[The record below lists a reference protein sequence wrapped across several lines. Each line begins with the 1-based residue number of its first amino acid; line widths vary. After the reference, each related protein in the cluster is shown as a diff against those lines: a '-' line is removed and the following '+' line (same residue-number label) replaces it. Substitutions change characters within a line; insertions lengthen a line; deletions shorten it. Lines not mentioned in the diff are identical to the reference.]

1 MIRVPVTAAA
11 MNPAVDLRGAR
22 GRRRM
27 GVCGGRGGVEGP
39 QRRPMVDAAV
49 SAQERLRRVKQVLLV
64 KKGIRQ

>member
-1 MIRVPVTAAA
+1 MPVTAAA
-11 MNPAVDLRGAR
+11 TNPAVDLREAR

-49 SAQERLRRVKQVLLV
+49 SAHERLEPS
-64 KKGIRQ
+64 KKIQSKDKG